1 MTINSS
7 VTGYVVGIISFASF
21 LSPYGA
27 ELCNIISRRNR
38 EASMKLAL
46 LAALLLAAPAGA
58 QSQRFQIDTQ
68 TPEGL
73 LLQMAGSESD
83 ENRRI
88 QLYEE
93 FLEKYPNHPGKPYA
107 LNQVLPLWL
116 KTKALDKVIA
126 GARDLLAAEPANAP
140 AAYNALQACE
150 EKNDAACIIEWANA
164 TIQAANNKIQSKEP
178 EDEDEAETWKSEVD
192 FAKQVIARA
201 EYSFYAAALKSSDP
215 QAIVSLA
222 EALAKANPASQYMPQ
237 AAARA
242 FVALIQ
248 MKDLKR
254 ALDFAE
260 NAAAQ
265 GFANEDMLVF
275 AADTHLS
282 STKNFEKAAQYANA
296 LVQMLPARSA
306 PEGMDA
312 AAWEKKKKDTLARG
326 YWIAGIAYGALEK
339 WPDCEKILTEGLP
352 AIQAS
357 SNANDL
363 LPGAYFYLGLANYRL
378 AGKGP
383 KRDKARL
390 AAAQKYWTSC
400 AGMKSPFQ
408 ARAAQNL
415 QALLAGQ

>member
-38 EASMKLAL
+38 EASMKLVL

-126 GARDLLAAEPANAP
+126 GARDVLAAEPGNAP

-150 EKNDAACIIEWANA
+150 EQNDAACIIEWANS
-164 TIQAANNKIQSKEP
+164 TIQAANNKIQSKGP

-192 FAKQVIARA
+192 FAKQVITRA

-222 EALAKANPASQYMPQ
+222 EALAKANPKSQYMPQ
-237 AAARA
+237 AAARG

-248 MKDLKR
+248 IKDLKR

-265 GFANEDMLVF
+265 GFANEDMLLF

-282 STKNFEKAAQYANA
+282 SKNFDKAAQHASS
-296 LVQMLPARSA
+296 LIQMLPARSA
-306 PEGMDA
+306 PEGTDP
-312 AAWEKKKKDTLARG
+312 AAWEKKKKDTLARS
-326 YWIAGIAYGALEK
+326 YWIAGMAYGALEK
-339 WPDCEKILTEGLP
+339 WPDCEKTLTEGLP